1 LASSVINTGSGNM
14 SGDKMDRVVLVTG
27 GSRGIGR
34 SVALAL
40 AEPGTVVAVNY
51 RSDEQ
56 GAASVVAEVGGRGAT
71 GIALQADVTDMDQV
85 RSIAERLLSRY
96 NRIDVLVNNAGG
108 NRDGLLALM
117 SPADWEAVLD
127 LNLKGVFHCCRAV
140 VRPMMAQ
147 KRGAIVNVSSLSGIT
162 GLPGQVNY
170 AAAKGGVNALTRALA
185 QEVGRFGIRVNAVA
199 PGLVETEMT
208 AQVPAAQRDRL
219 LSSVPLGRMATPD
232 EVAAVVKFLGS
243 DEASYITGQVI
254 QVTGGI

>member
-1 LASSVINTGSGNM
+1 
-14 SGDKMDRVVLVTG
+14 MDRVVLVTG

-51 RSDEQ
+51 RSDER
-56 GAASVVAEVGGRGAT
+56 GAASVVDEVGREGAT
-71 GIALQADVTDMDQV
+71 GVALQADVTDMGQV
-85 RSIAERLLSRY
+85 RSMVEGLLSRY
-96 NRIDVLVNNAGG
+96 DRIDVLVNNAGG

-117 SPADWEAVLD
+117 SPEDWDGVLD
-127 LNLKGVFHCCRAV
+127 LNLKSVFQCCKAV
-140 VRPMMAQ
+140 VRPMMAER
-147 KRGAIVNVSSLSGIT
+147 RGAIVNVSSLSGIT
-162 GLPGQVNY
+162 GVAGQVNY

-185 QEVGRFGIRVNAVA
+185 QEVARFGIRVNAVA

-208 AQVPAAQRDRL
+208 ARLPAAQREGL
-219 LSSVPLGRMATPD
+219 LSKVPLGRMATPD
-232 EVAAVVKFLGS
+232 EVAAVVKFLAS

>member
-1 LASSVINTGSGNM
+1 
-14 SGDKMDRVVLVTG
+14 MDRVVLVTG

-34 SVALAL
+34 SVALAF
-40 AEPGTVVAVNY
+40 AEPGTIVAVNY

-56 GAASVVAEVGGRGAT
+56 GAASVVAEVGSRGAI
-71 GIALQADVTDMDQV
+71 GVAMRADVTDLSQV
-85 RSIAERLLSRY
+85 RSMVEGLLSRY

-117 SPADWEAVLD
+117 SPADWDAVLD
-127 LNLKGVFHCCRAV
+127 LNLKGVFHCCKAVLRA
-140 VRPMMAQ
+140 MMAQ
-147 KRGAIVNVSSLSGIT
+147 RRGAMVNVSSLSGIT

-185 QEVGRFGIRVNAVA
+185 QEIARFGIRVNAVA

-208 AQVPAAQRDRL
+208 AQIPAAQRDWL

-232 EVAAVVKFLGS
+232 EVAAVVKFLAS
-243 DEASYITGQVI
+243 DKASYITGQVI
-254 QVTGGI
+254 QITGGI

>member
-1 LASSVINTGSGNM
+1 VECTV
-14 SGDKMDRVVLVTG
+14 DRVVLVTG

-34 SVALAL
+34 SVALAF
-40 AEPGTVVAVNY
+40 AEPGTVIAVNY

-56 GAASVVAEVGGRGAT
+56 GAANVVAEVTHRGAT
-71 GIALQADVTDMDQV
+71 GTALHADVTDMGQV
-85 RSIAERLLSRY
+85 RSMVEGLLSRH

-108 NRDGLLALM
+108 HRDGLLAFM
-117 SPADWEAVLD
+117 TPGDWDAVIG
-127 LNLKGVFHCCRAV
+127 LNLKSVFQCCKAV

-147 KRGAIVNVSSLSGIT
+147 RRGAIVNVSSLSGIT

-185 QEVGRFGIRVNAVA
+185 QEVARFGIRVNAVA

-208 AQVPAAQRDRL
+208 AQIPAAQRDRL
-219 LSSVPLGRMATPD
+219 LSRVPLGRLATPD
-232 EVAAVVKFLGS
+232 EIAAVVNFLAS